1 MEQPGA
7 YIARRG
13 LTLRGTIHSE
23 GHAVHVQYQ
32 SNTSHVISKGRK
44 FATFNN
50 ISVIL
55 WRSVLKR
62 EVRNSVIIKDVIKY
76 LHKYIIQT

>member
-13 LTLRGTIHSE
+13 LTLRGTIHPE

-32 SNTSHVISKGRK
+32 SNTSHVISKDRK
-44 FATFNN
+44 LEPF
-50 ISVIL
+50 V
-55 WRSVLKR
+55 
-62 EVRNSVIIKDVIKY
+62 
-76 LHKYIIQT
+76 